1 MKIGLIQ
8 PKTNA
13 EIKSNVNVPVEENLA
28 QLIFRQ
34 QELNAVLDAY
44 KEINDVDKIAEFEGK
59 LKSLQSKISEIN
71 QPVMSLSN
79 EVVIAEERAAIIEDS
94 KVKRIDAERIAYKE
108 IKTKIL
114 DPEKAKFWVQIFNK
128 DEVLKESAL
137 VERLIKNN
145 GLNMNPVN
153 VTKKINEIFSAEY
166 EGYISNT
173 SEMVASNHE
182 YKVAQ

>member
-1 MKIGLIQ
+1 
-8 PKTNA
+8 
-13 EIKSNVNVPVEENLA
+13 
-28 QLIFRQ
+28 
-34 QELNAVLDAY
+34 
-44 KEINDVDKIAEFEGK
+44 
-59 LKSLQSKISEIN
+59 
-71 QPVMSLSN
+71 MSLSN